1 MNAYYQVVNSDT
13 GTSLR
18 LMPATD
24 GGKTNID
31 VQALVEYLTINKI
44 PFQLKELGAAVA
56 NLREET
62 MLKLSMQRSL
72 PIPESMS
79 VAVTD
84 MNMTAVCTFI
94 PPSSDG
100 KRLGR
105 SDILAAL
112 GQKKIV
118 FGIDEEAIAEF
129 IESPSYLSDVVF
141 ARGQEPRHGEDARI
155 EYYFNTDL
163 KARPTLMED
172 GSVDFFNL
180 NIINHCNKDELLARL
195 YPEDRGDDGCDILG
209 NRIKPRTVKHD
220 VLRFGKNIRISEDK
234 TELYATGSGSVSL
247 VEGRVFVATTMEV
260 ENVDTSTGNI
270 EFDGDVVVNGNVCS
284 NFVVKASGNVEV
296 RGVVEGADIDAGG
309 NITIARGM
317 NGMSKGTLRAKGN
330 IIAKFIENATA
341 QANGYVEAGSL
352 MHSHVMAGTEI
363 HVNGRRGFI
372 SGGHVAAT
380 TLIQGKIF
388 GSEMGT
394 DTVIE
399 VGVSPVVKKRYKEL
413 MDQETDD
420 FKIIE
425 RAVPILE
432 AARDRYQAGKELS
445 EAQIENVRNLA
456 EVVREKRVTLARL
469 REEIDELET
478 LMTDQKKAQVVVEK
492 TIYPGTKIIISD
504 VSKIIKESVQYCRFI
519 RYQGDVKMVGMN

>member
-1 MNAYYQVVNSDT
+1 MNAYFQVINNDM

-18 LMPATD
+18 LVPAT
-24 GGKTNID
+24 GNGKNSID
-31 VQALVEYLTINKI
+31 VQEVIEYLTINKV
-44 PFQLKELGAAVA
+44 PFQLKELGTAIS

-62 MLKLSMQRSL
+62 TLKLSMQRSL

-79 VAVTD
+79 VNITD
-84 MNMTAVCTFI
+84 MNMSAVCTFI

-100 KRLGR
+100 KRLSR
-105 SDILAAL
+105 SDIMATLS
-112 GQKKIV
+112 QKKIV
-118 FGIDEEAIAEF
+118 YGIDEAAIESF
-129 IESPSYLSDVVF
+129 IEAPSYLTGIVF
-141 ARGQEPRHGEDARI
+141 AKGLEPRHGEDARI
-155 EYYFNTDL
+155 EYFFNTDL

-195 YPEDRGDDGCDILG
+195 YPADRGDDGADVFGSTL
-209 NRIKPRTVKHD
+209 KPRSVKND

-234 TELYATGSGSVSL
+234 TELYSTGSGSVSL
-247 VEGRVFVATTMEV
+247 VEGRVFVSTTMEV

-284 NFVVKASGNVEV
+284 NFSVKASGNVEV

-317 NGMSKGTLRAKGN
+317 NGMSKGSLRAKGN
-330 IIAKFIENATA
+330 IIAKFIENASA
-341 QANGYVEAGSL
+341 QANGYVEAGSI
-352 MHSHVMAGTEI
+352 MHSKVMAGTEV
-363 HVNGRRGFI
+363 HVNGKRGFI
-372 SGGHVAAT
+372 SGGHVSAT
-380 TLIQGKIF
+380 LLIEGKIL

-399 VGVSPVVKKRYKEL
+399 VGISPVVKKRYKEL
-413 MDQETDD
+413 TDQEADD
-420 FKIIE
+420 YKIIE

-432 AARDRYQAGKELS
+432 AARDRYQSGKELS

-456 EVVREKRVTLARL
+456 EVVKEKRLTLARIQS
-469 REEIDELET
+469 EIDELEM
-478 LMTDQKKAQVVVEK
+478 LMGDQKQAQVVVEK
-492 TIYPGTKIIISD
+492 VIYPGTKIIISD
-504 VSKIIKESVQYCRFI
+504 VSKIIKESMQYCRFI

>member
-1 MNAYYQVVNSDT
+1 MNAYYQVINNDM

-18 LMPATD
+18 LVPAT
-24 GGKTNID
+24 GTSKGNID
-31 VQALVEYLTINKI
+31 VQELVEYLTVNKV
-44 PFQLKELGAAVA
+44 PFQLKEIGNAVA

-62 MLKLSMQRSL
+62 TIKLSMQRCL
-72 PIPESMS
+72 PIQEDIRISVRDVNMS
-79 VAVTD
+79 V
-84 MNMTAVCTFI
+84 VCTFV

-100 KRLGR
+100 KRLSK
-105 SDILAAL
+105 SDIMTSLEL
-112 GQKKIV
+112 KKIV
-118 FGIDEEAIAEF
+118 FGIDEEAINAF
-129 IESPSYLSDVVF
+129 IESPAYMTELVF
-141 ARGQEPRHGEDARI
+141 AKGLEPRHGEDARI

-163 KARPTLMED
+163 KARPTLMDD

-180 NIINHCNKDELLARL
+180 NIINHCEKDELLARL
-195 YPEDRGDDGCDILG
+195 YPEDRGDEGCDVLG
-209 NRIKPRTVKHD
+209 NRIKPRTVKHEI
-220 VLRFGKNIRISEDK
+220 LRFGKNIRQSEDK

-247 VEGRVFVATTMEV
+247 VEGRVFVSTTMEV

-284 NFVVKASGNVEV
+284 NFSVKASGNVEV

-330 IIAKFIENATA
+330 IIAKFIENANA

-380 TLIQGKIF
+380 TLIEGKIF

-399 VGVSPVVKKRYKEL
+399 VGISPVVKKRYKEL
-413 MDQETDD
+413 TDQEMDD

-432 AARDRYQAGKELS
+432 AARDRYLAGKELS
-445 EAQIENVRNLA
+445 EAQIENVRSLA
-456 EVVREKRVTLARL
+456 EVVKEKRAVLARI
-469 REEIDELET
+469 RDEIDELEL
-478 LMTDQKKAQVVVEK
+478 LMTDQKQAQVIVEK
-492 TIYPGTKIIISD
+492 IVYPGTKIIISD
-504 VSKIIKESVQYCRFI
+504 VSKIIKESMQYCRFI